1 MISLDGVMKAVTSEK
16 EHKHRQVTVRVL
28 GQREGVPYEVERTL
42 CVDCHEVI
50 SERPLRRAAA

>member
-1 MISLDGVMKAVTSEK
+1 MKTSVRK
-16 EHKHRQVTVRVL
+16 NGHTHTQVTIRVL
-28 GQREGVPYEVERTL
+28 GKRDGVPYEVERTL